1 MTPPHARLAS
11 HADFRRVAKSRL
23 PAFIFDYFD
32 GGAGD
37 EITLHAN
44 ETAFAAIGLP
54 QRVMVDVSG
63 TTTATDLL
71 GDPAAMSLALAPV
84 GFGGLLCRRGEV
96 QAVRAADAAQ
106 VPFCLS
112 ANAICSIE
120 ETARAARRP
129 WWFQLYMMRDRDV
142 VTDLLRRAW
151 DSGCRTLVFTVDL
164 ATPGIRRRDIR
175 NDLFGGTTPAKLTSY
190 VCHPRWLVDV
200 GLRGMPHTFGN
211 LAPYVKARS
220 LAGFGGW
227 LLQQFDATV
236 TWKDIA
242 WLRTQWRGK
251 LVIKGILDSRDA
263 AMAIDAG
270 ADAIVVSNH
279 GGRQLDSVAPT
290 AVALPAIA
298 RTLDGRAPLLVDG
311 GVRSGQ
317 DVLKALLLGADGVLI
332 GRAWAYAAA
341 TGGEA
346 AIVAMLTRF
355 QAELRTAMALAGL
368 PNVAAIRAMRRSE
381 YDSGVMPCDK
391 SGSDI

>member
-1 MTPPHARLAS
+1 MTPSHARLAS
-11 HADFRRVAKSRL
+11 HADFRRVARSRL
-23 PAFIFDYFD
+23 PASIFDYFD

-44 ETAFAAIGLP
+44 EAAFAAVHLP
-54 QRVMVDVSG
+54 QRVMVDVST
-63 TTTATDLL
+63 TTTASDLV
-71 GDPAAMSLALAPV
+71 GDPAAMPLALAPV

-96 QAVRAADAAQ
+96 QAARAADRAK

-112 ANAICSIE
+112 ANSICSIE
-120 ETARAARRP
+120 ETARVARRP

-142 VTDLLRRAW
+142 VADLLRRAW
-151 DSGCRTLVFTVDL
+151 DSGSRTLVFTVDL

-175 NDLFGGTTPAKLTSY
+175 NELFRGTTPAKLASY
-190 VCHPRWLVDV
+190 ICHPRWLVDV

-211 LAPYVKARS
+211 LAPYVEARS

-227 LLQQFDATV
+227 LLRQFDAAV
-236 TWKDIA
+236 TWPDIA
-242 WLRTQWRGK
+242 WLRGQWRGR

-263 AMAIDAG
+263 AMALDAG

-298 RTLDGRAPLLVDG
+298 RAVDGRAPLLVDG
-311 GVRSGQ
+311 GVRSGH

-341 TGGEA
+341 AGGEA
-346 AIVAMLTRF
+346 AIVAMLARF
-355 QAELRTAMALAGL
+355 QTELRTAMALAGL
-368 PNVAAIRAMRRSE
+368 PNVDAIRAMRRPPF
-381 YDSGVMPCDK
+381 DSGVMACDK
-391 SGSDI
+391 SSIDI